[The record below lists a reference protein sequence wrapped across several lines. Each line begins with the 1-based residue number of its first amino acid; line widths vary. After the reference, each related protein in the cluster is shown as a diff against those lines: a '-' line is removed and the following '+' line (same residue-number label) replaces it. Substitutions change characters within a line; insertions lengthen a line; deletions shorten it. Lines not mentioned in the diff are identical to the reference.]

1 MLRLFR
7 VRVWCLATAVFLVLG
22 TAGSSLDLLL
32 HGDAAHHDDPCA
44 ALLIVAH
51 DSAAHRVTNAA
62 EEPAGESGTHCV
74 VCHVARAVRL
84 GVEQNSLAGRIDDG
98 RAVRV
103 PPSVDLALAP
113 ALANL
118 QLRSPPRFA

>member
-7 VRVWCLATAVFLVLG
+7 VRAWCLATAVFLVFG

-32 HGDAAHHDDPCA
+32 HGNAAHHDDPCA
-44 ALLIVAH
+44 TVVIVVH
-51 DSAAHRVTNAA
+51 DEGAHRVTDGVDTRTDDA
-62 EEPAGESGTHCV
+62 GTHCF
-74 VCHVARAVRL
+74 VCHFARALRL
-84 GVEQNSLAGRIDDG
+84 GVQQNALAGRADNG

-103 PPSVDLALAP
+103 PTSIGLALAP

-118 QLRSPPRFA
+118 QLRSPPPVA